1 MKSMN
6 SNIWNEKGATL
17 SVNNAVKEYSITEV
31 EIIDTIKTGKLQYK
45 LNYAHGN
52 PYYKLVRSEVER
64 FVKSKYGESY
74 LKKQKQRIEKEII
87 NNELRKLRKQIKLL
101 ENRKIELESE
111 EKSTPHNNVYSK

>member
-31 EIIDTIKTGKLQYK
+31 EIIDAIKAGKLQYK

-52 PYYKLVRSEVER
+52 SYYKLVRSEVER
-64 FVKSKYGESY
+64 FVISKYGESY
-74 LKKQKQRIEKEII
+74 LKKQKQRVEKEII

-101 ENRKIELESE
+101 EKRKIELETE
-111 EKSTPHNNVYSK
+111 EKSTPPPSRWA